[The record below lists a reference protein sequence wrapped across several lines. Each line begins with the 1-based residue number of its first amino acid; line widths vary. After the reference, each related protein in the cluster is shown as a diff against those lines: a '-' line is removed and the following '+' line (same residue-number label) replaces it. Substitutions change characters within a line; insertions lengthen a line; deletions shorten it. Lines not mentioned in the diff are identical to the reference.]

1 MTDKQKEIL
10 KTMPKRDR
18 GLYGDD
24 LSDEE
29 DKAPELVEADPL
41 EAAIKKEKLKQ
52 KAKREKKR

>member
-1 MTDKQKEIL
+1 
-10 KTMPKRDR
+10 MPKRDR

-52 KAKREKKR
+52 KAMREKKR